1 MMRGDRADKSP
12 LEDEP
17 FLSRWSKR
25 KLEQEQLQTEAS
37 REVEPAEAE
46 SKKALSEL
54 TDADMPPLE
63 SLDEEADYSGFLSP
77 KVSEALRQQ
86 ALQRLFRSACFNVC
100 DGLDDYAEDFT
111 RFDKLGDL
119 ITAEWRSRLEQE
131 AKRAAEQ
138 AKAALGETETPP
150 HQGQPGA
157 ERARSDHNSAEALQ
171 AARDQEHPLMD
182 KKDQESS
189 AT

>member
-1 MMRGDRADKSP
+1 MKGDRTDNSP
-12 LEDEP
+12 PEDGP

-25 KLEQEQLQTEAS
+25 KLEQEQLQAEAL
-37 REVEPAEAE
+37 RELEPAEAD
-46 SKKALSEL
+46 SKTALPEL

-63 SLDEEADYSGFLSP
+63 SLDEETDYSGFLSP

-119 ITAEWRSRLEQE
+119 ITAEWRSRLQQE
-131 AKRAAEQ
+131 AKRVAEQ
-138 AKAALGETETPP
+138 AEATSAETESPP
-150 HQGQPGA
+150 RPDQPGVGRERSEHNA
-157 ERARSDHNSAEALQ
+157 EEALQ
-171 AARDQEHPLMD
+171 AARDPGQSLTDNEDP
-182 KKDQESS
+182 EPS

>member
-1 MMRGDRADKSP
+1 MKGDRADNHP
-12 LEDEP
+12 PEDEP

-25 KLEQEQLQTEAS
+25 KLQQEQLQIETS
-37 REVEPAEAE
+37 AEAE
-46 SKKALSEL
+46 LAEAELKKAVSEL

-77 KVSEALRQQ
+77 KVSETLRQQ
-86 ALQRLFRSACFNVC
+86 ALQQLFRGACFNVC

-131 AKRAAEQ
+131 AKRAE
-138 AKAALGETETPP
+138 AALAETEPP
-150 HQGQPGA
+150 AHQGQP
-157 ERARSDHNSAEALQ
+157 EVEQARSDRNSAEALQ
-171 AARDQEHPLMD
+171 AATDQEQPLRD
-182 KKDQESS
+182 KKERESR

>member
-1 MMRGDRADKSP
+1 MSGDREDKSP
-12 LEDEP
+12 PGEAP
-17 FLSRWSKR
+17 FLARWSKR
-25 KLEQEQLQTEAS
+25 KLEQEQLQAGAS
-37 REVEPAEAE
+37 KEFAPVETDSE
-46 SKKALSEL
+46 KALQEL

-77 KVSEALRQQ
+77 KVSETLRQQ
-86 ALQRLFRSACFNVC
+86 ALQQLFRSACFNVC

-131 AKRAAEQ
+131 AKRAAER
-138 AKAALGETETPP
+138 AESVLAETET
-150 HQGQPGA
+150 QLDQPGV
-157 ERARSDHNSAEALQ
+157 ARKSSEQKPEQLSQ
-171 AARDQEHPLMD
+171 AARKSGQPLTD
-182 KKDQESS
+182 KEDPKPN

>member
-1 MMRGDRADKSP
+1 MKEDREDMSSP
-12 LEDEP
+12 EDEP

-25 KLEQEQLQTEAS
+25 KLEQEQLQAGVP
-37 REVEPAEAE
+37 REFEPAETDSE
-46 SKKALSEL
+46 KALQEL

-77 KVSEALRQQ
+77 KVSETLRQQ

-131 AKRAAEQ
+131 AKRAAER
-138 AKAALGETETPP
+138 AESALAETETRPD
-150 HQGQPGA
+150 QPGVA
-157 ERARSDHNSAEALQ
+157 
-171 AARDQEHPLMD
+171 
-182 KKDQESS
+182 QESS
-189 AT
+189 EQNPEQLSQAASKSGQPLTDIEDPKPNAT